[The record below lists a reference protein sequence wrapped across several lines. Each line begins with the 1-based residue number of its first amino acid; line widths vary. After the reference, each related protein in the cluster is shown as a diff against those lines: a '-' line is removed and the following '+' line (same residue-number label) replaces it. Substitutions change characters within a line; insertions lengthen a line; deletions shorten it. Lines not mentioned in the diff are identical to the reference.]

1 MAQPPLSVSIQKLES
16 ELGANLCARESS
28 GVVLT
33 PSGRAVLVDARKLLV
48 QGEQLSE
55 MARSALD
62 GSGGSLQI
70 GFVGSATHGLLQTLI
85 PVFRVEYSR
94 VELILREGTSVG
106 IVEQLED
113 LALDIGLVRIPLLQ
127 TCQATLLE
135 LEPDRFIAALP
146 RGAPSQAKHCCDCL
160 TWQVSPS

>member
-1 MAQPPLSVSIQKLES
+1 MAQPPLSVLIQKLES
-16 ELGANLCARESS
+16 ELGANLFVRESS

-55 MARSALD
+55 TARSALD
-62 GSGGSLQI
+62 GTGGSLQI

-85 PVFRVEYSR
+85 PVFRAEYPR